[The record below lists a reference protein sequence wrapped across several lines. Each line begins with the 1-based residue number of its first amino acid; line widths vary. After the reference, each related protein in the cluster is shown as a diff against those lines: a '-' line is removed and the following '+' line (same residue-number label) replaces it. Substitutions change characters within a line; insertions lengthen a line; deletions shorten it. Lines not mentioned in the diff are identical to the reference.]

1 MQKGDIPN
9 ELSPLGDEYGVFYC
23 FFKIKSKV
31 NENVDIRPW
40 VYTIQHFFE
49 SETARVKNA
58 VHTYYAMKDLLHKDV
73 GSPLFCHPDILF
85 CLRTSNARTEAAEA
99 VESAAGKFL
108 PYSRRTH

>member
-9 ELSPLGDEYGVFYC
+9 ELSPLGDEYGIFYC

-49 SETARVKNA
+49 SKTARVKNA
-58 VHTYYAMKDLLHKDV
+58 VHTYYAMKVLLHKRCRLPPV
-73 GSPLFCHPDILF
+73 LSSGYSILSKDLK
-85 CLRTSNARTEAAEA
+85 CKNGGGRSC
-99 VESAAGKFL
+99 GKRSGKIPAIL
-108 PYSRRTH
+108 